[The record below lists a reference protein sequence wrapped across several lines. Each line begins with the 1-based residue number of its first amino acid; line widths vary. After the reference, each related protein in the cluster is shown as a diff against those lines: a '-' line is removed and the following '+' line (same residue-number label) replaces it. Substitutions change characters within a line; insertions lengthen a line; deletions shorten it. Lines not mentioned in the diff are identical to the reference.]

1 MSHETKMAI
10 VADILTGIVC
20 SQAWGRE
27 QLNDPE
33 VVKNAAQLE
42 RVMCTVS
49 EYLPEEMLA
58 ALEDTITNCI
68 GAHEQAAKQRITYHI
83 RSASL
88 SRSGTYNFSAQPIR

>member
-10 VADILTGIVC
+10 VEDILTWIVC

-27 QLNDPE
+27 QLNNPE
-33 VVKNAAQLE
+33 IVKNSAQLE

-58 ALEDTITNCI
+58 ALEDAITNCI
-68 GAHEQAAKQRITYHI
+68 GAHEQAAILFGIHTADALREV
-83 RSASL
+83 AA
-88 SRSGTYNFSAQPIR
+88 GVVA

>member
-10 VADILTGIVC
+10 VEDILTGIVC

-27 QLNDPE
+27 QLNNPE
-33 VVKNAAQLE
+33 IVKNAAQLE

-58 ALEDTITNCI
+58 ALEDAITNYT
-68 GAHEQAAKQRITYHI
+68 GAYEQAAILFGIHTADALREVA
-83 RSASL
+83 AS
-88 SRSGTYNFSAQPIR
+88 TVA

>member
-10 VADILTGIVC
+10 VEDILTGIVC

-27 QLNDPE
+27 QLNNPE
-33 VVKNAAQLE
+33 IVKNAAQLE

-58 ALEDTITNCI
+58 ALEDAITNCI
-68 GAHEQAAKQRITYHI
+68 GAHEQAAILFGIHTADALREV
-83 RSASL
+83 AA
-88 SRSGTYNFSAQPIR
+88 GVVV

>member
-27 QLNDPE
+27 QLNNPE
-33 VVKNAAQLE
+33 IVKNAAQLE

-58 ALEDTITNCI
+58 AREDAITNCI
-68 GAHEQAAKQRITYHI
+68 GAHEQAAILFGIHTADALREVAAGIV
-83 RSASL
+83 A
-88 SRSGTYNFSAQPIR
+88 

>member
-10 VADILTGIVC
+10 VEDILTGIVC

-27 QLNDPE
+27 QLNNPE
-33 VVKNAAQLE
+33 IVKNAAQLE

-58 ALEDTITNCI
+58 ALEDAITNCI
-68 GAHEQAAKQRITYHI
+68 GAHEQAAILFGIHTADALREV
-83 RSASL
+83 AA
-88 SRSGTYNFSAQPIR
+88 GAVA

>member
-10 VADILTGIVC
+10 VEDILTGIVC

-27 QLNDPE
+27 QLNNPE
-33 VVKNAAQLE
+33 IVKNAAQLE

-58 ALEDTITNCI
+58 ALEDAITNCI
-68 GAHEQAAKQRITYHI
+68 GAHEQAAILFGIHTADALREV
-83 RSASL
+83 AA
-88 SRSGTYNFSAQPIR
+88 GVVA

>member
-10 VADILTGIVC
+10 VEDILTGIVC

-27 QLNDPE
+27 QLNNPE
-33 VVKNAAQLE
+33 IVKNAAHLE

-58 ALEDTITNCI
+58 ALEDAITNCI
-68 GAHEQAAKQRITYHI
+68 GAHEQAAILFGIHTADALREV
-83 RSASL
+83 AA
-88 SRSGTYNFSAQPIR
+88 GVVA